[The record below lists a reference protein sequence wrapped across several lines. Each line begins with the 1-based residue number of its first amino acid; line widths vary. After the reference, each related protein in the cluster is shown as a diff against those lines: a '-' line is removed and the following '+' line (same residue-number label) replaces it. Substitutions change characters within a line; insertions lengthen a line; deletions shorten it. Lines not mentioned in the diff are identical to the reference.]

1 MIHSE
6 GGDGGVVVWEE
17 GGVYG
22 ARWCLVLSP
31 HSRVMQLA
39 VTDLPENDES
49 KLCTMNQ
56 DPQVPGAYPI
66 YSLPWEDGVLHSA
79 SQTMLREIYEILQKD
94 RTILGGGFNASQA
107 QALTLAL
114 WDSAISGP
122 WVEREA
128 AVENLLCSH
137 GYSAP
142 NVFLVCHITSRLL
155 GCDMI
160 EAVMRGRDRSWRIP
174 PEQYMED
181 APRAANSQST
191 ATFTHIPA
199 SDYDQLSE
207 SNFSDSQET
216 IQPTIEYDIGSSR
229 YNSTACQLSGLPG
242 PSGTHEQN
250 FNFVNGHRVDDSRS
264 TITSPHID
272 AVSPEDDQLSE
283 AGSSDSQETVRPTK
297 YN

>member
-1 MIHSE
+1 
-6 GGDGGVVVWEE
+6 
-17 GGVYG
+17 
-22 ARWCLVLSP
+22 
-31 HSRVMQLA
+31 
-39 VTDLPENDES
+39 
-49 KLCTMNQ
+49 
-56 DPQVPGAYPI
+56 
-66 YSLPWEDGVLHSA
+66 
-79 SQTMLREIYEILQKD
+79 MLREIYEILQKD

-137 GYSAP
+137 GHSGP

-181 APRAANSQST
+181 APRVANSQST
-191 ATFTHIPA
+191 ATFTHIPV

-216 IQPTIEYDIGSSR
+216 IQPTIEYDIGSSL
-229 YNSTACQLSGLPG
+229 YNSTARQLSGLLG

-250 FNFVNGHRVDDSRS
+250 FNVVNGHRVDDSRS
-264 TITSPHID
+264 TIITSPHID
-272 AVSPEDDQLSE
+272 AASPEDDQLSE